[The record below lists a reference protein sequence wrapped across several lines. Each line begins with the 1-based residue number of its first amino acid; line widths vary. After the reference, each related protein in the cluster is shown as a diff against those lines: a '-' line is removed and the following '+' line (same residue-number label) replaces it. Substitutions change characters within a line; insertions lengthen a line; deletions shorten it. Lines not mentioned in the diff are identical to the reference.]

1 MKTHS
6 FKLSAIASV
15 AILAACGGGSGSSDP
30 AAADPGATPPVAVT
44 PAPTPAPTPTPT
56 PSAPISVAPSTEPAL
71 QAATAF
77 LAKAD
82 ALRATAIPATG
93 AAVYGLLDGCFL
105 LNGFSKAFLIPDFDA
120 EPLAVASRQF
130 EVGATRDNVRVLA
143 DRSIANPD
151 GTSRREID
159 IKFDETF
166 KDGSK
171 RPATADA
178 EPNTTIISGSSSG
191 AKSPDGSNC
200 ITSESKSDWR
210 FYGNRKVINAN
221 VVAYNERNDRTV
233 LATGLPVTPAVVY
246 SKYIRFNVTDPA
258 NVAKYA
264 TISGPGIVGGS
275 PLAPITLKLVSVRLL
290 RDAPEFAG
298 KNGNFVDWKDTD
310 GWRVCRTA
318 GGGYATAEAADCV
331 ANGATGFNWGSFNGT
346 VPATIDSNFDG
357 LGVVA
362 GGAYTVTV
370 YNDDGWKTVNGQSGK
385 TPIATYTT
393 ILNNLPFSA
402 ATLAGTGITTDLF
415 PRVANNSMTPGQIA
429 AAVRARAAFSMD
441 LTFTPPGAMPDGRL
455 LGWGSFYS
463 FKQGRVD
470 AAQGS
475 FNPASQQFDPSYPLA
490 NATSATLLVPAA
502 VAKLGLPTFMQYGFA
517 INNRNG
523 NFVQSLYFF
532 Q

>member
-1 MKTHS
+1 MKTRT

-30 AAADPGATPPVAVT
+30 AAAEPAATPPVAVT
-44 PAPTPAPTPTPT
+44 PTPTPTPT
-56 PSAPISVAPSTEPAL
+56 PPAPISVVPSTEPAL

-105 LNGFSKAFLIPDFDA
+105 TNGFSKAFLIPDFDA
-120 EPLAVASRQF
+120 EPLAVASRQVD
-130 EVGATRDNVRVLA
+130 VGLTLNNVKVMA
-143 DRSIANPD
+143 ERSITNAD
-151 GTSRREID
+151 GSARREID
-159 IKFDETF
+159 IKYDIIF

-171 RPATADA
+171 RTATADA
-178 EPNTTIISGSSSG
+178 EPTETIISGSSSG
-191 AKSPDGSNC
+191 AKLPDGSNC
-200 ITSESKSDWR
+200 TSSENKSDWR

-221 VVAYNERNDRTV
+221 VAAHNERIDRTT
-233 LATGLPVTPAVVY
+233 LATGLPVAPAVVY
-246 SKYIRFNVTDPA
+246 SKYIRFNITDPA
-258 NVAKYA
+258 NAAKYA

-290 RDAPEFAG
+290 RDSPEFVG

-310 GWRVCRTA
+310 PWRVCRTNT
-318 GGGYATAEAADCV
+318 GNYATAETADCV
-331 ANGATGFNWGSFNGT
+331 ANGATGNNWGAPSNAAAAT
-346 VPATIDSNFDG
+346 VDSDFDR
-357 LGVVA
+357 LGIVA

-370 YNDDGWKTVNGQSGK
+370 YNDDGWKTVNGQFGK
-385 TPIATYTT
+385 APIATYTAV
-393 ILNNLPFSA
+393 LNNLPFTA
-402 ATLAGTGITTDLF
+402 VALAGTGVTTDLF
-415 PRVANNSMTPGQIA
+415 PRVANNSMTPAQIA
-429 AAVRARAAFSMD
+429 AAVRARAAFSMN

-463 FKQGRVD
+463 FKQGKVD
-470 AAQGS
+470 AAQGPS
-475 FNPASQQFDPSYPLA
+475 NPASRQFDPSYPLA